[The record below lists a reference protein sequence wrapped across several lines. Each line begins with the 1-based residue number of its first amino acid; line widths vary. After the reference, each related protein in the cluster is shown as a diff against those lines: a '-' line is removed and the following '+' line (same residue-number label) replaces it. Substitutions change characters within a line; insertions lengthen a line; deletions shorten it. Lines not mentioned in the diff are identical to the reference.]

1 MRRGRY
7 GWEKMRYGEVGRD
20 VLTSPPDPLSKPLAH
35 TECEI
40 FCLER
45 GVIIKRGFAPLGVT
59 TPQQVGEKA
68 G

>member
-1 MRRGRY
+1 
-7 GWEKMRYGEVGRD
+7 
-20 VLTSPPDPLSKPLAH
+20 
-35 TECEI
+35 
-40 FCLER
+40 LER